1 MTATSGRN
9 RSSSSLAVII
19 AAVLVVLVAACTAGP
34 DLSSLVPT
42 QPRPGPPLPLRPHP
56 EACAPAQHFP
66 SAETL
71 TVEVGAIHRAALIR
85 LPTDYRSDQA
95 SPVLLSLHPFVVDP
109 ATWEQ
114 YGHLADA
121 GARRGYIVATPR
133 GSEPGPRWSVPGGVQ
148 TASDDFAFLDALVD
162 QLSDRYCVNP
172 AKVFAAGFSAGAA
185 MATALGCE
193 RADRF
198 AAIAASGGSNLTQL
212 CPDEATTDTMI
223 LHGSA
228 DPIAP
233 PSGNTIP
240 FTPPVGLSVDT
251 VVARLAVRNGCDPAP
266 TRNQATTSVVVDRYV
281 NCEHGRLEYWRMQ
294 GAGHT
299 WAGADP
305 SFDFLLGRTNRS
317 INASTAVLDFFDAD

>member
-1 MTATSGRN
+1 MRA
-9 RSSSSLAVII
+9 
-19 AAVLVVLVAACTAGP
+19 AAVLALVGLAAACTASP

-42 QPRPGPPLPLRPHP
+42 QGRPGPALPNGSHP
-56 EACAPAQHFP
+56 DACLPDQQAPATSGTF
-66 SAETL
+66 
-71 TVEVGAIHRAALIR
+71 TVEIAGSHRSALLR
-85 LPTDYRSDQA
+85 LPGDYRSDHA
-95 SPVLLSLHPFVVDP
+95 YPLLLSLHPFVLDP

-114 YGHLADA
+114 YSHLAQA
-121 GARRGYIVATPR
+121 GAQRGYIVASPR
-133 GSEPGPRWSVPGGVQ
+133 GSEPGPRWSVPGGVK
-148 TASDDFAFLDALVD
+148 TSADDFAFLDALID

-172 AKVFAAGFSAGAA
+172 ARIFAAGFSAGAA

-212 CPDEATTDTMI
+212 CPDAATTDTMI

-240 FTPPVGLSVDT
+240 FTPPVGLRVDT
-251 VVARLAVRNGCDPAP
+251 VVARLAVRNGCDAV
-266 TRNQATTSVVVDRYV
+266 ATPIRFTASVVIDRYA
-281 NCEHGRLEYWRMQ
+281 NCTHGRLEYWRML

-299 WAGADP
+299 WAGTDP
-305 SFDFLLGRTNRS
+305 SFDPLLGRTDRS